1 MKMKELSSLT
11 GISDRTIRYYID
23 DGLFIPERYTENY
36 EGRRSYDFTEND
48 AKHLKQIALLRK
60 YGFSISEIKTI
71 EKDSSS
77 IEGLVKSRIAE
88 AKQNSEEKLDEI
100 KVLQTVAERQPESID
115 ELCETLSNP
124 DIEQVPIPAIDDK
137 SAFEP
142 MYKKSKKH
150 GFIVSLVLAFAIVLL
165 GVACTKIFFK
175 EIRSEFSVDII
186 DNYRYMYQDY
196 IHHLSDGYCIFRE
209 SAETHSLVY
218 YPLWREH
225 DVVFNIEEYILN
237 EVSIYK
243 YGLSKNA
250 EWIYVHYYSLLDP
263 FAGNTDDL
271 PKIYYNTS
279 EQGVL
284 GNVYFLFKVKDK
296 TEIEFEN
303 NAQFYE
309 YCEKNGIVFEKFYYP
324 MAHASLEESRV
335 YINENAYLSLVGS
348 TYGNSVVLNNE
359 AIFTG
364 FIDEYSIINENTFAF
379 SLKISDKLELEYP
392 SKANE
397 GIVLSDKKVGKYKLD
412 SLLYLNL
419 YYSKYIVYDF
429 ATNSFREYDKR
440 KDIEKEYDTVFVR
453 LTR

>member
-48 AKHLKQIALLRK
+48 AKRLKQIALLRK

-71 EKDSSS
+71 ERDSSS
-77 IEGLVKSRIAE
+77 IEGLVKSRIAD
-88 AKQNSEEKLDEI
+88 AKQSSEEKLDEI
-100 KVLQTVAERQPESID
+100 KALRSVEGNKPGDID
-115 ELCETLSNP
+115 ELCEMLQTP
-124 DIEQVPIPAIDDK
+124 VIEQSPIPAIDEK
-137 SAFEP
+137 SALEP
-142 MYKKSKKH
+142 MYKKSKKL
-150 GFIVSLVLAFAIVLL
+150 GFAVSLVLAFAIVLL

-175 EIRSEFSVDII
+175 EIRSELSVDII
-186 DNYRYMYQDY
+186 DDYRYMYQDY

-209 SAETHSLVY
+209 SAETHDLVY
-218 YPLWREH
+218 YPRWREH
-225 DVVFNIEEYILN
+225 DVTYNIEEYILN

-243 YGLSKNA
+243 YGLSKNS

-284 GNVYFLFKVKDK
+284 GNVYFLFNVKDK
-296 TEIEFEN
+296 TEIEFES

-309 YCEKNGIVFEKFYYP
+309 YCEKNAIVFEKFFYP

-364 FIDEYSIINENTFAF
+364 FIDEYSIIDENTFAF

-412 SLLYLNL
+412 SLLHLNL

>member
-1 MKMKELSSLT
+1 M
-11 GISDRTIRYYID
+11 
-23 DGLFIPERYTENY
+23 
-36 EGRRSYDFTEND
+36 
-48 AKHLKQIALLRK
+48 
-60 YGFSISEIKTI
+60 
-71 EKDSSS
+71 
-77 IEGLVKSRIAE
+77 
-88 AKQNSEEKLDEI
+88 
-100 KVLQTVAERQPESID
+100 
-115 ELCETLSNP
+115 
-124 DIEQVPIPAIDDK
+124 
-137 SAFEP
+137 
-142 MYKKSKKH
+142 
-150 GFIVSLVLAFAIVLL
+150 
-165 GVACTKIFFK
+165 
-175 EIRSEFSVDII
+175 
-186 DNYRYMYQDY
+186 
-196 IHHLSDGYCIFRE
+196 
-209 SAETHSLVY
+209 
-218 YPLWREH
+218 
-225 DVVFNIEEYILN
+225 
-237 EVSIYK
+237 
-243 YGLSKNA
+243 
-250 EWIYVHYYSLLDP
+250 
-263 FAGNTDDL
+263 
-271 PKIYYNTS
+271 
-279 EQGVL
+279 L
-284 GNVYFLFKVKDK
+284 GNVYFLFNVKDK